1 MANLKKVIEKVKLL
15 QTVVKNEIQDAIVQE
30 EVDYKVE
37 EILDDLSEIR
47 DDLLHPAMQNIII

>member
-1 MANLKKVIEKVKLL
+1 MANLKKVIEKVELL
-15 QTVVKNEIQDAIVQE
+15 QTVLKNEMQDAIVQE

-47 DDLLHPAMQNIII
+47 KEEDK

>member
-1 MANLKKVIEKVKLL
+1 MMVVNLKEVIEKMKLL
-15 QTVVKNEIQDAIVQE
+15 QTVLKYEIRDAIVQE

-47 DDLLHPAMQNIII
+47 KEELWIIETG

>member
-1 MANLKKVIEKVKLL
+1 MMVVNLKEVIEKMKLL
-15 QTVVKNEIQDAIVQE
+15 QTVLKYEIRDTIVQE

-47 DDLLHPAMQNIII
+47 KEELWIIKTG

>member
-1 MANLKKVIEKVKLL
+1 MMVVNLKEVIEKMKLL
-15 QTVVKNEIQDAIVQE
+15 QTVLKYEIRDTIVQE

-47 DDLLHPAMQNIII
+47 KEEL

>member
-1 MANLKKVIEKVKLL
+1 MVVNLKEVIEKMKLL
-15 QTVVKNEIQDAIVQE
+15 QTVLKYEIRDAIVQE

-47 DDLLHPAMQNIII
+47 KEELWIIETG

>member
-47 DDLLHPAMQNIII
+47 NDLLPIQNINI

>member
-1 MANLKKVIEKVKLL
+1 MANLKKVIEKVELL
-15 QTVVKNEIQDAIVQE
+15 QTVLKNEMQDAIVQE

-47 DDLLHPAMQNIII
+47 KEVA